1 MHTVL
6 EAETIGLNL
15 IPGKKLCP
23 TCRSKVMTCLSKS
36 ISENKNDE
44 DFDIVNERS
53 IQNIKESVE
62 THFASAGVSPIKV
75 KGLHKSGK
83 IREGKRKL
91 TALTTSIKKKV
102 AISLN
107 ISEEIFEEQSSFNN
121 EYMEKA
127 NLFDNMMVL
136 LTNKIAES
144 TSTSKKVQLAT
155 LAPTDWS
162 IKKVSETLHVT
173 NYVARTARKLT
184 LEKGILTMPNP
195 KLGKAL
201 PDVTVQLVKTFY
213 EDDEHSRIMP
223 GKKDYVSIKKNVHMQ
238 KRLLL
243 CNLKELFVAFK
254 TKNPEIKIGFSR
266 FCTLRPKWCITVGAS
281 GTHSVC
287 VCAIHQNLKLLL
299 HPLGVTY
306 KELLPYIVCD
316 ITNKECM
323 MRKCEKCPE
332 TMNALVD
339 KLYDIL
345 GEFEDDDEIE
355 FDQWTTTDRSNL
367 THNKEP
373 VFEYIELVCRKLE
386 KLAPHSYL
394 AKSQALYLRS
404 RKEDMNEVTAL
415 FLGDFSENYK
425 FVVQDEVQSFHW
437 TNLQCT
443 LHPVIIYFKK
453 EGILKHKSY
462 CIISDDM
469 IHDVNMVYKIIEV
482 VCNDI
487 KTILP
492 QIINIEYFSDGCAGQ
507 YKNCKNMLNLCFH
520 CEDFGFT
527 AKWNFFATSHGKQPC
542 DGIGGTVKRLAT
554 LASLQRDTGNHIL
567 SPQTM
572 YKYCNENIEGI
583 NFIYISSEDLTLVR
597 TTLKERLDTANTIPG
612 TRSYHQFVPL
622 GHQKVNYYFF
632 NYTFYHIL
640 KYTHNFY

>member
-1 MHTVL
+1 
-6 EAETIGLNL
+6 
-15 IPGKKLCP
+15 
-23 TCRSKVMTCLSKS
+23 
-36 ISENKNDE
+36 
-44 DFDIVNERS
+44 
-53 IQNIKESVE
+53 
-62 THFASAGVSPIKV
+62 
-75 KGLHKSGK
+75 
-83 IREGKRKL
+83 
-91 TALTTSIKKKV
+91 
-102 AISLN
+102 
-107 ISEEIFEEQSSFNN
+107 
-121 EYMEKA
+121 MEKA

-162 IKKVSETLHVT
+162 IKKVSETLYVT
-173 NYVARTARKLT
+173 NYVAQTARKLT
-184 LEKGILTMPNP
+184 LDKGILTMPNP

-213 EDDEHSRIMP
+213 KDDEHSCIMP

-266 FCTLRPKWCITVGAS
+266 FCTLRIKWCITVGAS

-316 ITNKECM
+316 ITNKDCM
-323 MRKCEKCPE
+323 MRKCEKCPA
-332 TMNALVD
+332 TMSALVE

-437 TNLQCT
+437 T
-443 LHPVIIYFKK
+443 
-453 EGILKHKSY
+453 IL
-462 CIISDDM
+462 
-469 IHDVNMVYKIIEV
+469 
-482 VCNDI
+482 
-487 KTILP
+487 
-492 QIINIEYFSDGCAGQ
+492 
-507 YKNCKNMLNLCFH
+507 
-520 CEDFGFT
+520 
-527 AKWNFFATSHGKQPC
+527 
-542 DGIGGTVKRLAT
+542 
-554 LASLQRDTGNHIL
+554 
-567 SPQTM
+567 
-572 YKYCNENIEGI
+572 
-583 NFIYISSEDLTLVR
+583 
-597 TTLKERLDTANTIPG
+597 
-612 TRSYHQFVPL
+612 
-622 GHQKVNYYFF
+622 
-632 NYTFYHIL
+632 
-640 KYTHNFY
+640 